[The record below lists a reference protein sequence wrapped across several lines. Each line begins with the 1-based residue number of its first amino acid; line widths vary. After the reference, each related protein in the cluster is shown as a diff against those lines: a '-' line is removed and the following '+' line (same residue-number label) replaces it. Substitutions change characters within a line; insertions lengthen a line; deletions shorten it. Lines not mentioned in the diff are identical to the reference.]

1 MQQAKDN
8 TELLLD
14 PLVRRSNGYY
24 LLVCIL
30 LAICG
35 CGTYAYVV
43 QATSGIGVL
52 GVRSEVMWGVYI
64 TNFVFFIG
72 ISHVGALMSAILR
85 LTSAIGENQ
94 SQGLLR
100 L

>member
-35 CGTYAYVV
+35 WGTYA
-43 QATSGIGVL
+43 
-52 GVRSEVMWGVYI
+52 
-64 TNFVFFIG
+64 
-72 ISHVGALMSAILR
+72 
-85 LTSAIGENQ
+85 
-94 SQGLLR
+94 
-100 L
+100 

>member
-1 MQQAKDN
+1 MGKDN

-14 PLVRRSNGYY
+14 PLTRRSNSYY
-24 LLVCIL
+24 LLVSVL

-35 CGTYAYVV
+35 WGVYAYAV
-43 QATSGIGVL
+43 QVTSGIGVL

-72 ISHVGALMSAILR
+72 ISHVGDVNVRHTSTDGRR
-85 LTSAIGENQ
+85 LEETNNKAC
-94 SQGLLR
+94 
-100 L
+100 